1 MLIGEY
7 QHSLDAKGRVIIPAK
22 FREELGVR
30 FIMTKGF
37 DGCLYAYSPG
47 QWEKVE
53 ERVAGLDFGGKDMRA
68 FERWFFGGAV
78 ECEVDRQ
85 GRVIIPQNL
94 RDHAGLVRDAV
105 ILGNRSKVEIW
116 SREAWEKYAE
126 ENHSCEA
133 FAETMA
139 GLRI

>member
-7 QHSLDAKGRVIIPAK
+7 QHSLDPKGRVIVPSK
-22 FREELGVR
+22 FREELGAN
-30 FIMTKGF
+30 FIMTRGF
-37 DGCLYAYSPG
+37 DGCLYGYSLS

-53 ERVAGLDFGGKDMRA
+53 ETLGNLDFGGKDMRA

-78 ECEVDRQ
+78 ECEIDKQ
-85 GRVIIPQNL
+85 GRALVPQHL
-94 RDHAGLVRDAV
+94 REHAGLGKDVV
-105 ILGNRSKVEIW
+105 IIGNRSKVEIW
-116 SREAWEKYAE
+116 SKEAWDQYSE

-133 FAETMA
+133 FAETMT